1 MSKKWSFEVTLIAFP
16 VACHELK
23 NLEKT
28 HKKYKAM
35 FRRILQTCNRNLSL
49 YFSVSLKLKGNNVTS
64 ISIFDDAGISP
75 L

>member
-1 MSKKWSFEVTLIAFP
+1 MTLIAFP

-35 FRRILQTCNRNLSL
+35 FRMLGLSFFYDKSKRDYNTL
-49 YFSVSLKLKGNNVTS
+49 SCLDPRVV
-64 ISIFDDAGISP
+64 
-75 L
+75 